1 MKVCEVGNAGLSLP
15 MEGLIRLIQRSQLF
29 LKCVEVVESLVNVGD
44 EGGIRF
50 SNLVIIGL
58 SVNLRSLSN
67 KLINLLRS
75 FIAVLL
81 GNLEVVFQ

>member
-1 MKVCEVGNAGLSLP
+1 